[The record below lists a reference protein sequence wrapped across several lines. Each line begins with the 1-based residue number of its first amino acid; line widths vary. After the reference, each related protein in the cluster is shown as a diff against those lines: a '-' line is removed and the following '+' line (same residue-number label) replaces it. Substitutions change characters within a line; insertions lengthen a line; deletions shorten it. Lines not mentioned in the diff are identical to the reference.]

1 MEKKK
6 YDPEYISYVENG
18 ESAAVFITRD
28 VVRAIDTSGKW
39 VDVLSTSGYKNN
51 QGRWDF
57 SEFTVELF
65 PRKTRPVY
73 PEYASEDDKKYIT
86 WQTAHKDISALRA
99 SGYKGTKFKICPKL
113 VNKNKGKYRTIE
125 KIWNKKF
132 GRYVPKHWA
141 RSEDCEIQKKKVPVE
156 PEWEYHIISIN
167 RI

>member
-1 MEKKK
+1 MKMEKKK

-86 WQTAHKDISALRA
+86 WQTAHKDISALRHR
-99 SGYKGTKFKICPKL
+99 
-113 VNKNKGKYRTIE
+113 KYL
-125 KIWNKKF
+125 
-132 GRYVPKHWA
+132 H
-141 RSEDCEIQKKKVPVE
+141 
-156 PEWEYHIISIN
+156 
-167 RI
+167 